1 MDGIG
6 NPFVLSGTPA
16 AHVVDR
22 LPAEGMLTVPVAA
35 KVSSPRRPPNDQ

>member
-1 MDGIG
+1 MGLAIL
-6 NPFVLSGTPA
+6 FLLSETPA

-35 KVSSPRRPPNDQ
+35 KVSSLRWPPNDQ